1 MAASFIHKNRALFI
15 DSDLAPLLKLHV
27 MKKHRPDGCL
37 DNMKLNYSHGSGETE
52 KRRGKNVESHDYL
65 KNVDSIKRR
74 KKKTGPNCSTYGNP
88 TDNPP
93 GYDRLLTS

>member
-52 KRRGKNVESHDYL
+52 RLKRRGKNVESHDYL
-65 KNVDSIKRR
+65 KNVDSIKR
-74 KKKTGPNCSTYGNP
+74 KKKQDQIAPLTGIQP
-88 TDNPP
+88 TTPLDTT
-93 GYDRLLTS
+93 DC